1 MKISELKIKVTP
13 KYYYGYLQGVI
24 VKINGKKYPIE
35 RNHVYAHNKDNKAIT
50 TALIEGGYHN
60 DSELVVSALQKE
72 LKQEKAD
79 SKLLA
84 QLFLATGHK

>member
-1 MKISELKIKVTP
+1 MKISELKIKVMQ
-13 KYYYGYLQGVI
+13 KYYFGYLQGVI
-24 VKINGKKYPIE
+24 VKINGKKYPRE
-35 RNHVYAHNKDNKAIT
+35 RNHVYADNKNNKAIK
-50 TALIEGGYHN
+50 TALIEGCYHN

-79 SKLLA
+79 CKLLA